1 MSEDVIGHYICNEC
15 GETLT
20 FNEVHIHHKKQE
32 LRPCPFCGKEVIS
45 YILEDFDNRKCVCQ
59 NDECVIGHYIL
70 DGKYWDVRPLEDALQ
85 AERDLLQKQ
94 LDVAMKGLENAKWV
108 LKGSTT
114 QEALADLYDYINNK
128 LAEIA
133 KFGEKK

>member
-1 MSEDVIGHYICNEC
+1 MSE
-15 GETLT
+15 
-20 FNEVHIHHKKQE
+20 E
-32 LRPCPFCGKEVIS
+32 LRKCPFCGKEVIS

-94 LDVAMKGLENAKWV
+94 LDVVKDAIIKIASPSYLGPHPMMIA
-108 LKGSTT
+108 
-114 QEALADLYDYINNK
+114 QEALT
-128 LAEIA
+128 EIA